1 MDRYDRR
8 GLGLLA
14 AGFGL
19 GAANVLMAS
28 LGRPLATWRVAL
40 AGALLLAGLVV
51 LAVGMR
57 RGR

>member
-19 GAANVLMAS
+19 GAANVLLAL
-28 LGRPLATWRVAL
+28 LGREMAPWRIAL
-40 AGALLLAGLVV
+40 AGVLLLAGLVV
-51 LAVGMR
+51 LAVGLR
-57 RGR
+57 RGA

>member
-1 MDRYDRR
+1 MDRTDRR
-8 GLGLLA
+8 GLALMA

-28 LGRPLATWRVAL
+28 LGRPLATWRVGL
-40 AGALLLAGLVV
+40 AAALLLAGLVV

-57 RGR
+57 RAR